1 MRWFLRYG
9 PAEASRRPP
18 DATTVALATRAEG
31 FAAACETSNPGRTG
45 NAHGRPL
52 IGMRGRRSS
61 IQKAALFD
69 GRSHA

>member
-52 IGMRGRRSS
+52 IGIMWVIFVKGLMGFS
-61 IQKAALFD
+61 F
-69 GRSHA
+69 